1 MPLLASACPPT
12 RCASPPH
19 VQERDREALLP
30 CSQAGSTACR
40 VEEPWISGGAR
51 DSKPVLLRGRD
62 GDEATQQRRRR
73 GCGLRRR
80 GASMEG
86 RPDLASSS
94 RHAESAIDGGQAR
107 PRLLQPSR
115 GITPPWRKQTVMRLR
130 RRGSGL
136 EWRRGAA
143 TLESGGLVEGRDG
156 AARHGATVDGG

>member
-1 MPLLASACPPT
+1 MYRNGIEKHSYLVH
-12 RCASPPH
+12 R
-19 VQERDREALLP
+19 RDRRL
-30 CSQAGSTACR
+30 AGLRSPGSVAARGTRSRFSFEVGTAMKR
-40 VEEPWISGGAR
+40 RSNGA
-51 DSKPVLLRGRD
+51 D
-62 GDEATQQRRRR
+62 GAA
-73 GCGLRRR
+73 GCGGVERRWR
-80 GASMEG
+80 AG
-86 RPDLASSS
+86 PDLASSS